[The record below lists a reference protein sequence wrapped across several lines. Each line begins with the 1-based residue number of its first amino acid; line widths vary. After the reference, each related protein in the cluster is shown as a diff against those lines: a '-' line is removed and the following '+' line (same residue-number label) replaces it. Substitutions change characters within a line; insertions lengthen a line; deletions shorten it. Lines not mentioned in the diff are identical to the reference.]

1 MVIKQPTDNSII
13 NANRI
18 EKRTNLISASP
29 LVLFRWLLLNLLL
42 NWVCTDGSMNLLEH
56 LLNVIWLNSLLNI
69 FTEVRLVLLWLIFYQ
84 SLESTQQKG
93 WVIKMTSSEKENH
106 YFRNHIYICNTG
118 KRQNFS
124 LTPIYALTWP
134 P

>member
-1 MVIKQPTDNSII
+1 MVIKQPTDNSRI

-29 LVLFRWLLLNLLL
+29 LVLFRRLLLNLLL
-42 NWVCTDGSMNLLEH
+42 NWVCTDGSMNLLVH

-93 WVIKMTSSEKENH
+93 
-106 YFRNHIYICNTG
+106 
-118 KRQNFS
+118 
-124 LTPIYALTWP
+124 
-134 P
+134 

>member
-13 NANRI
+13 NANWI

-42 NWVCTDGSMNLLEH
+42 NWVCTDGSMNLLVH

-93 WVIKMTSSEKENH
+93 WVLKWLH
-106 YFRNHIYICNTG
+106 L
-118 KRQNFS
+118 KRKTTIFEI
-124 LTPIYALTWP
+124 TFIYATQANDKILALP
-134 P
+134 PYMH